1 LNCVHEVGIKVDS
14 SNTIMLKMYLA
25 ALLPA
30 FGTQFKR

>member
-1 LNCVHEVGIKVDS
+1 MDS